1 MAEVTVYVLEGASR
15 RYVGITADLER
26 RLREHRSSSHSG
38 KLIGDFRVLMTEVYP
53 DYGLA
58 RHREKFLKSGRG
70 RAWLD
75 AQFHRTWW

>member
-1 MAEVTVYVLEGASR
+1 MAEVTVYVLQGANR

-58 RHREKFLKSGRG
+58 RQREKFLKSGRG

-75 AQFHRTWW
+75 AQFYRT